1 MRNYGKCVILLIVAF
16 LSFNIITI
24 ANAEVSK
31 EGKIKKD
38 TYATTEDVLLNL
50 MEPKLNKIITEK
62 YGKEMS
68 WYVDNVTKVGLVV
81 DHTKNPTDVWYDMKF
96 AVRVHDPDKEGH
108 EPLLDIIEVR
118 VDIPNLL
125 TEDRYKETE
134 SMMTLKLIDYNQIR

>member
-1 MRNYGKCVILLIVAF
+1 MRNYAKCLILCIVAL
-16 LSFNIITI
+16 LSFNMITI

-31 EGKIKKD
+31 VGKIKKE

-68 WYVDNVTKVGLVV
+68 WYVDNVTKVELIV

-96 AVRVHDPDKEGH
+96 AVRVHNPDKKGH

-134 SMMTLKLIDYNQIR
+134 STLTLKLIDYIQIR